1 MSSKLGVG
9 FVGAGF
15 ITNFHIRSWQ
25 GVRDADIVG
34 IVGRTESR
42 AVAAA
47 DNCRK
52 YRVGDPKVYRSLTE
66 IVEDPPVDVLWICAP
81 NYLRVP
87 MMQEIVETVTSG
99 RGKLIGVAC
108 EKPLARNVA
117 EAKQMLQLAQEADLL
132 HGYLENQVFAPSLT
146 RGKENE
152 LAKMAQLDH
161 SLQEVAR
168 QLVADDKSGR
178 DKIIKLVELLPF
190 MSREQAVDLK
200 KYRDQLA
207 ALRQKITDNNLINK
221 RFACDTLGYI
231 NDAIALICNEITNE
245 PAYHPGRGLAGSS
258 PAPALVSR
266 EV

>member
-1 MSSKLGVG
+1 MENRPGMLSLIFDILKRQ
-9 FVGAGF
+9 
-15 ITNFHIRSWQ
+15 ITISANF
-25 GVRDADIVG
+25 
-34 IVGRTESR
+34 
-42 AVAAA
+42 
-47 DNCRK
+47 
-52 YRVGDPKVYRSLTE
+52 LTLLE
-66 IVEDPPVDVLWICAP
+66 
-81 NYLRVP
+81 
-87 MMQEIVETVTSG
+87 QE
-99 RGKLIGVAC
+99 KQALINMDMNAIM
-108 EKPLARNVA
+108 A
-117 EAKQMLQLAQEADLL
+117 
-132 HGYLENQVFAPSLT
+132 LT